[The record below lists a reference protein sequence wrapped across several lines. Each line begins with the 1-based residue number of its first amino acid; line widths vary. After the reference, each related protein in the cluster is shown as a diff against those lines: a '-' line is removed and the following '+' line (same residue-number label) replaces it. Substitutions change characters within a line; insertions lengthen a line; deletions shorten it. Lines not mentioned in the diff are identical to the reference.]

1 MLFNICWGIWLG
13 IKGILGRETIFEVCI
28 FFLCWSRLNWTFCIL
43 CQYSQYF
50 DMLWVYIVVEVFRIE
65 QKGTIQLYEI
75 VPQGRSAFDRSNS
88 SIIRWHRVNVRTH
101 RGRRVEEQKKKK
113 SIFAWSGRAAV
124 LVIENFNIF
133 CCKTSG
139 NNNPP
144 PRNNFSSLTPL
155 FIFHSSMLLPVSLRS
170 FTFFVYAEFRYVSC
184 VFFFFHFCLFRCVFV
199 YLCEYTVR
207 RVLLLF
213 VGRKMRN
220 ELVIDYT
227 ALFCRRFCHAQWME
241 NPDGNL
247 SASGLE

>member
-1 MLFNICWGIWLG
+1 
-13 IKGILGRETIFEVCI
+13 
-28 FFLCWSRLNWTFCIL
+28 
-43 CQYSQYF
+43 
-50 DMLWVYIVVEVFRIE
+50 MLWVYIVVEVFRIE

-88 SIIRWHRVNVRTH
+88 SIIRWHRVNVRTR
-101 RGRRVEEQKKKK
+101 RGRRVEKQKKKK

-170 FTFFVYAEFRYVSC
+170 FTFFVYAEFRYETLC
-184 VFFFFHFCLFRCVFV
+184 VFFSSSISVYFVVCLCICVSTPSAV
-199 YLCEYTVR
+199 CCCCLWGGKCEMS
-207 RVLLLF
+207 LLLITRHYSVVDSAMHNEWRIPTATFPPLAWNNNNLCADCF
-213 VGRKMRN
+213 V
-220 ELVIDYT
+220 
-227 ALFCRRFCHAQWME
+227 ALPQ
-241 NPDGNL
+241 
-247 SASGLE
+247 